1 MCIIIKV
8 HMSDDIF
15 QSTPEGFSEELSTGS
30 RAAFIS
36 RKIHGDGPNPTLG
49 MEGFRPKNVCR
60 VIKTIHFFHW
70 PLYIKKKEAY
80 EKNTTFL
87 MTIV

>member
-1 MCIIIKV
+1 MN
-8 HMSDDIF
+8 DDIF

-60 VIKTIHFFHW
+60 VIKTIHFFHR
-70 PLYIKKKEAY
+70 PLYTNRKRPMRKIRH
-80 EKNTTFL
+80 F
-87 MTIV
+87 